1 MSLVVVGLGRVGLLM
16 VAVFAKY
23 FDGGVVGVDVD
34 AEWVEALRSGRVKLV
49 EEGLFEYLSAYRDKV
64 RFEILSEVDFSRV
77 GHVVVAIGVD
87 INSGFCGGRLQ
98 TT

>member
-1 MSLVVVGLGRVGLLM
+1 MSLVVVGLGRVGLPM
-16 VAVFAKY
+16 VVVFAKY
-23 FDGGVVGVDVD
+23 FDGVVVGVDVD
-34 AEWVEALRSGRVKLV
+34 VEWVEALRSGRVKMA
-49 EEGLFEYLSAYRDKV
+49 EEGLFEYLGAYWDKV
-64 RFEILSEVDFSRV
+64 RFENLSEVDFSRV